1 MEEIVGNELVFEV
14 TTAGEDGEERKQPLA
29 EALPE
34 SVECVGLYFG
44 AHWAPCCRRFQ
55 ENLLL
60 EKYNEMNGEGQPKK
74 FEVVFVSKD
83 GNQKHFN
90 HNFKNKMAGWKA
102 VSFSDESRKK
112 SLEQKYGVMEI
123 PTMIVLDR

>member
-44 AHWAPCCRRFQ
+44 AHWAPCCRRF
-55 ENLLL
+55 
-60 EKYNEMNGEGQPKK
+60 
-74 FEVVFVSKD
+74 
-83 GNQKHFN
+83 
-90 HNFKNKMAGWKA
+90 
-102 VSFSDESRKK
+102 
-112 SLEQKYGVMEI
+112 
-123 PTMIVLDR
+123 